1 MTAAAFEEALFALLS
16 ADTAIAA
23 LVGQRIHPV
32 AAPQDVERP
41 FVVYK
46 VTGRQPFAPL
56 AGAAT
61 LARARVTITCW
72 ADDWKP
78 ARDTAEAIAA
88 CLGGHVGA
96 ETIQAGRLVAVA
108 EGYDSNAGL
117 FGRSIDLS
125 LIHKE

>member
-46 VTGRQPFAPL
+46 VTGRTPFAPL
-56 AGAAT
+56 SGAAT

-78 ARDTAEAIAA
+78 ARDTADAISA
-88 CLGGHVGA
+88 CLDGYDGSGTV
-96 ETIQAGRLVAVA
+96 QAGRLVAVA

-117 FGRSIDLS
+117 FGRSLDIN
-125 LIHKE
+125 LIHLD